1 MNCGI
6 CGGWDLNCVT
16 CLTLKKYSP
25 SVSENIL
32 VSTNH
37 GPQKNI
43 KMKYSNGTTRN
54 IESDYR
60 YFNESILN

>member
-1 MNCGI
+1 MNCRI
-6 CGGWDLNCVT
+6 CGGWDVNCVT
-16 CLTLKKYSP
+16 CLTFEKYNP
-25 SVSENIL
+25 TVSENIL

-37 GPQKNI
+37 GPQKMI

-54 IESDYR
+54 IESNYQ

>member
-1 MNCGI
+1 M
-6 CGGWDLNCVT
+6 T
-16 CLTLKKYSP
+16 KKRKLKNKNQ
-25 SVSENIL
+25 NIRR
-32 VSTNH
+32 SIK
-37 GPQKNI
+37 KNI